1 MAPSRVGGGLV
12 PQEEPRSPALILIPL
27 HRHLDLIVVVGDLE
41 PVEGPRVR
49 GEPHVVPRLAL
60 RGGGDEIYPSRA
72 RVEAEL
78 GGHVVVLAP
87 LRRRVRVVRVGFARA
102 RPRRLVA
109 RAGNVG
115 RRRRRRRRR
124 RALRRDGGSRFV
136 NRKRRGTPREHRP
149 ELVGR
154 DAVAV
159 SGDAE
164 VDALGVRV
172 RPVPLAH
179 RQPRRAPR
187 RARHLS
193 KVPSPRVA
201 GRVSTVVAR
210 VVEHAVDVRV
220 PVELLELE

>member
-1 MAPSRVGGGLV
+1 MAPSRVGEGLV
-12 PQEEPRSPALILIPL
+12 PQEEPRGPALVLVPL
-27 HRHLDLIVVVGDLE
+27 HRHLDLIVLVGDLE
-41 PVEGPRVR
+41 PVEGPRIR
-49 GEPHVVPRLAL
+49 GERHVVPRLAL

-115 RRRRRRRRR
+115 RIRRRRRRR

-159 SGDAE
+159 SGDAD